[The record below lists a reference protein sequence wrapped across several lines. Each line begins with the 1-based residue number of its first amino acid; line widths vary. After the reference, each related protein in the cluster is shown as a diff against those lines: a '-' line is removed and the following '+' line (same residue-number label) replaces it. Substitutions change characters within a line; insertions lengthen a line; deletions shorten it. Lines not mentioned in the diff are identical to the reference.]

1 MLRSPTTANLML
13 LHYGTAIPTL
23 LDGKFKDCL
32 HSIYFNNSKYFE
44 MWKTQS
50 LESIDLASVIR
61 TCCNYNVN
69 DWQHWHFGNTL
80 TWTPL
85 RDVEIFK
92 LVASLPIEDLIEQVM
107 NSGLSKELIKRNNP
121 KILSYLSTKKNSE
134 NYLENLTG
142 FYSK

>member
-1 MLRSPTTANLML
+1 
-13 LHYGTAIPTL
+13 
-23 LDGKFKDCL
+23 
-32 HSIYFNNSKYFE
+32 
-44 MWKTQS
+44 
-50 LESIDLASVIR
+50 VIR